1 MPDTG
6 PLAPQVAALPQGQ
19 REAITELIATATSP
33 APQVAGTTAEPD
45 VEWPEELPQIDS
57 GKLASSTGG
66 NVEVATPATPAPTE
80 VPQVAGEEQG
90 PQLPPASIRL
100 SVDHVRVSENTYAFR
115 LRWSNPPGVSP
126 KRPAIYYQW
135 VREDVF
141 RMITEDKESYGRY
154 KNQIIAQFTEQQETI

>member
-1 MPDTG
+1 M
-6 PLAPQVAALPQGQ
+6 AALPQGQ

-33 APQVAGTTAEPD
+33 APQVAEVAPEPD

-57 GKLASSTGG
+57 GKLKASTGG
-66 NVEVATPATPAPTE
+66 KVEVATPATLAPTE
-80 VPQVAGEEQG
+80 APQVAEGEQG

-115 LRWSNPPGVSP
+115 LRWSNPAGVSP

>member
-1 MPDTG
+1 M
-6 PLAPQVAALPQGQ
+6 AALPQGQ

-33 APQVAGTTAEPD
+33 APQVAETTAEPD
-45 VEWPEELPQIDS
+45 VDWPEELPQIDS
-57 GKLASSTGG
+57 GKLASSML
-66 NVEVATPATPAPTE
+66 APAEA
-80 VPQVAGEEQG
+80 PQVAEEEQG

-115 LRWSNPPGVSP
+115 LRWSNPAGMSP

-154 KNQIIAQFTEQQETI
+154 KDQIIAQFAHEQEAV

>member
-1 MPDTG
+1 M
-6 PLAPQVAALPQGQ
+6 AALPQGQ
-19 REAITELIATATSP
+19 REAISELIATATSP
-33 APQVAGTTAEPD
+33 APQVAVVTPEPD
-45 VEWPEELPQIDS
+45 VEWPEELPQVDS
-57 GKLASSTGG
+57 GKLTSS
-66 NVEVATPATPAPTE
+66 TPAPTPA
-80 VPQVAGEEQG
+80 PQVAEEEQG

-115 LRWSNPPGVSP
+115 LRWSNPAGVSP

-154 KNQIIAQFTEQQETI
+154 KNQIIAQFAHEQEAV